1 MVETMTKRQVEKADT
16 TPNRSLLIV
25 AWVATLLVSTIAV
38 VLWNSVAP
46 GVMDW
51 WPWVPTV
58 GLIVLL
64 ALAFASS
71 SLRPLRPFL
80 AILLIIF
87 LCGYGG
93 GWNWGLLLIVRD
105 SPLGPVLQNQTPLS
119 IGIHLL
125 RLTPAL
131 IIIVFL
137 LLLGRR
143 RPDFFL
149 IKGKINAPVEPSKLI
164 NSKETDTWVKIGSI
178 FAVVFS
184 VVTLA
189 YLFLATRPTLNDFV
203 NGLPLIPVAVLIAAI
218 NAFNEEFT
226 LRAAPLSELWKVLGK
241 HQALLITAIYFG
253 LGHFYGVPSSIIGVI
268 LATFLGWFLGKSL
281 LETKGFFWAWTIHF
295 VQDAFIFIFFAM
307 GVMT

>member
-1 MVETMTKRQVEKADT
+1 MKKQAEKADI
-16 TPNRSLLIV
+16 TPNRGLV
-25 AWVATLLVSTIAV
+25 VFAWLATLLVSTIGV
-38 VLWNSVAP
+38 VFWNIVAP

-64 ALAFASS
+64 ALAFASP

-80 AILLIIF
+80 AILLVIF

-93 GWNWGLLLIVRD
+93 GWNWGLLLVVRD
-105 SPLGPVLQNQTPLS
+105 SSLGPVLQNQTPLS
-119 IGIHLL
+119 LGIHLV
-125 RLTPAL
+125 RLAPAL
-131 IIIVFL
+131 IVIVFL

-143 RPDFFL
+143 RADFFL
-149 IKGKINAPVEPSKLI
+149 IKGKINALVEPSKLI
-164 NSKETDTWVKIGSI
+164 GSKVTDTWVKIGSI

-184 VVTLA
+184 VVTLS
-189 YLFLATRPTLNDFV
+189 YLILGTRPTLNDFA
-203 NGLPLIPVAVLIAAI
+203 NGLPLIPVALLIAAI

-253 LGHFYGVPSSIIGVI
+253 LGHFYGVPNGVIGVI
-268 LATFLGWFLGKSL
+268 LSTFLGWFLGKSL
-281 LETKGFFWAWTIHF
+281 LETRGFFWAWTIHF
-295 VQDAFIFIFFAM
+295 VQDAFIFSFFAM